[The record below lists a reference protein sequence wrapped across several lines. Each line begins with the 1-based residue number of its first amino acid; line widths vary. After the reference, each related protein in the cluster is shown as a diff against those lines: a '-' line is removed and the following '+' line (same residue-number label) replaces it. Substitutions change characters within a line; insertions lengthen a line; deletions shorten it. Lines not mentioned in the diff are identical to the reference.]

1 MGQTEVSSARISE
14 YANARLGPLFSRQE
28 VCLAMNSNCFLR
40 SCESGQAGKHRP
52 WLSPSVDGSSWCLC
66 GLLLILG
73 PNELVYAAQLPP
85 QLSPEKGPKTVVIR
99 PPRQLE
105 QALAEAEAHL
115 ARDEFAPA
123 VRLLQTILDQP
134 EDYFLDEE
142 CRLSTKQRALELLRS
157 MPAAGRQVYELEVNP
172 TAAALLEQAVQ
183 SEDLRAWSE
192 LARRFTLTPSA
203 SVALQRLAA
212 RAFDSGDF
220 LAAAL
225 LWERLLEV
233 HPQNL
238 SPTTKAQLALAWE
251 LAGHSDRASE
261 RLRAIDP
268 PRITQGGKAVS
279 LLPASPS
286 AREWLRSQAESH
298 GSILGAARS
307 DWTENR
313 GGGTRHQPAQS
324 AGPVGGIAWRVPVQA
339 EITLDSWES
348 SDSPWREDQ
357 PLVSLLG
364 QLTARMLSEDKLI
377 IPAASPIVVDDI
389 VVFRSLKGLTAVD
402 RTTGKLLWRTLPVDP
417 LANRIRQVLETTHE
431 ATSSPNVAPL
441 FTLVQET
448 LFRDVTWGSLSTD
461 GRHVFAV
468 VSSDL
473 SIAHSPERQR
483 LLARVPTAPPPTNK
497 LVAYALHGGRL
508 LAEIGGPRDDPALP
522 LGGYFF
528 FGPPLVHRGRL
539 FALAEA
545 AGVVRLLQLRM
556 VAEPTPHFEVEWAQ
570 ALAAPGR
577 LLNEAPLRRLAGMAP
592 SAAGSLLICPTTAG
606 LVVAVDPIQQ
616 KLCWGYQYDSLEP
629 ARIIDPRQA
638 ALLRNSLALDADEE
652 TTRWLEPYPVI
663 AGGRVLLTPR
673 DSDEL
678 HCLDLLTGALLWKRP
693 RGQNLMIAGV
703 VDNQHV
709 VLVGVNALE
718 ALRLEDGEPAWP
730 HPISIPV
737 PSGRGLLLG
746 SRYLLP
752 LNSGEIATV
761 DLREGR
767 ILARTRLEDGIF
779 PGNLAAGR
787 TVLVSQ
793 SLQGLVGF
801 APESHIEAEIAARL
815 SRNRLDPVALSRRG
829 ELRLHR
835 GDLEAGLADLRL
847 AFQTQAD
854 PQTSRALAS
863 ALLQCLRIDFDKYHQ
878 SIEELDQLELDQA
891 TRQEFLKLL
900 AESLAERGRITESL
914 KYYLRLIQSAVA
926 DPSWLRVDDE
936 LVARGD
942 RFLQGRIASLYQQAH
957 AAQRQ
962 ELDAEIHQLLAA
974 ATEAEPALQRQLL
987 RYLGHHPASVT
998 LRQRVLEHDLATN
1011 PPAAYRT
1018 LLALACQSGPEAPY
1032 ATWRLA
1038 EWLRQQNRASLAW
1051 PWLNRLAG
1059 EYLNLPVHSGKTGAE
1074 WLAEWQLDAQE
1085 LSLRNAARWNTEMVD
1100 VVRSPRQPVLRRIRW
1115 AELAYSTDPRF
1126 QAWSFEIVDD
1136 AEQQLVAR
1144 DGAGRVQW
1152 KITVPN
1158 APDEQQ
1164 IRYVYQVATPR
1175 IHVAGPW
1182 LGLSIGLK
1190 FVIWELT
1197 AEAQEP
1203 QFRWQ
1208 YNLNQ
1213 HGLAGINLLPR
1224 PQLLP
1229 NGRRRLRSPEGQ
1241 IGEPLG
1247 QLVGLTTEAVVYHS
1261 GRRLVAADPTSGTAL
1276 WFRQLQTK
1284 SFESTVSEKYITLLE
1299 TETGTAYVYR
1309 CLDGGEVARRS
1320 VGPPEVWLWFQ
1331 GERLLTLTPSGTG
1344 QKLALQDLATG
1355 QYLWSHDVP
1364 ANVCCRVVQDTDIL
1378 VLTADGTLR
1387 CHRLTDG
1394 QAIWQTPLQ
1403 AVKAS
1408 DYLWARKQEGRYD
1421 VVIRQMRPAA
1431 RQRRALPFD
1440 INQIVVAGHAAAVEA
1455 STGRLLWQ
1463 REIGPTAFDVLLPPQ
1478 IPLLPFV
1485 ARADPSPEQT
1495 RRDLTPTTGLSALF
1509 LDARTGEILYETWE
1523 SATPSMFQM
1532 ELDGDRRTVT
1542 ANFWSWSLEFR
1553 WAED

>member
-1 MGQTEVSSARISE
+1 
-14 YANARLGPLFSRQE
+14 
-28 VCLAMNSNCFLR
+28 MNSNCSLQP
-40 SCESGQAGKHRP
+40 CASGQTDKDRP
-52 WLSPSVDGSSWCLC
+52 WLSKLFDRTSWCLL
-66 GLLLILG
+66 GLLLIVG
-73 PNELVYAAQLPP
+73 PIEQVHAAQLQQP
-85 QLSPEKGPKTVVIR
+85 SPEKGPKTVVIR

-115 ARDEFAPA
+115 ARDDFAPA

-134 EDYFLDEE
+134 EDYFLDED

-172 TAAALLEQAVQ
+172 TAAALLEQATQ
-183 SEDLRAWSE
+183 TEDLLAWCE
-192 LARRFTLTPSA
+192 VARRFTLTPSA
-203 SVALQRLAA
+203 SMAFQRLAA

-225 LWERLLEV
+225 LWERLLETQ
-233 HPQNL
+233 PQNL
-238 SPTTKAQLALAWE
+238 SPTTRAQLALAWE
-251 LAGHSDRASE
+251 LTGHSDRAEE

-268 PRITQGGKAVS
+268 PRITLGGKTVS
-279 LLPASPS
+279 LLQARQS
-286 AREWLRSQAESH
+286 AHDWLRSQAASH
-298 GSILGAARS
+298 GSILGAALP
-307 DWTENR
+307 DWKENR

-324 AGPVGGIAWRVPVQA
+324 AGPVGGVAWRIPVQA
-339 EITLDSWES
+339 EISLDSWER
-348 SDSPWREDQ
+348 SDSPWQDDQ
-357 PLVSLLG
+357 PVLSLLS
-364 QLTARMLSEDKLI
+364 QLTARMLTEDKLI
-377 IPAASPIVVDDI
+377 IPVASPIVVDDI
-389 VVFRSLKGLTAVD
+389 VVLRSLKGLTAVD
-402 RTTGKLLWRTLPVDP
+402 RTTGKLLWRALPVDP
-417 LANRIRQVLETTHE
+417 LSNRIQQVLETSHE
-431 ATSSPNVAPL
+431 ANLGQNAAPL
-441 FTLVQET
+441 FTLIQDI
-448 LFRDVTWGSLSTD
+448 LFRDITWGSLSTD

-468 VSSDL
+468 VTSDL
-473 SIAHSPERQR
+473 SVAHSPERQR
-483 LLARVPTAPPPTNK
+483 LLARVPAAPSPTNK
-497 LVAYALHGGRL
+497 LVAYDLHGGRL

-528 FGPPLVHRGRL
+528 FGPPLVYRGRL
-539 FALAEA
+539 FVLAEA
-545 AGVVRLLQLRM
+545 AGVVHLLQLRM
-556 VAEPTPHFEVEWAQ
+556 VDEPTPHFEMEWAQ
-570 ALAAPGR
+570 TLAAPGR
-577 LLNEAPLRRLAGMAP
+577 LLSEAPLRRLAGMAP
-592 SAAGSLLICPTTAG
+592 SAAGTLLICPTTAG
-606 LVVAVDPIQQ
+606 LVVAVDPVQQ

-638 ALLRNSLALDADEE
+638 ALLRNSLALDTAEE
-652 TTRWLEPYPVI
+652 STRWLEPYPVV

-678 HCLDLLTGALLWKRP
+678 HCLDLLTGTLLWKRP

-703 VDNQHV
+703 VGNQHV
-709 VLVGVNALE
+709 VLVGANTLE
-718 ALRLEDGEPAWP
+718 AFRLEDGDPAWP
-730 HPISIPV
+730 HPLSIPA

-746 SRYLLP
+746 KRYLLP
-752 LNSGEIATV
+752 LSSGEIATV
-761 DLREGR
+761 DLQDGR
-767 ILARTRLEDGIF
+767 ILARTRLEDGMS

-793 SLQGLVGF
+793 SLRELVGF

-815 SRNRLDPVALSRRG
+815 SRNRHDPVALSRRG

-863 ALLQCLRIDFDKYHQ
+863 ALLQCLRIDFDKYHHT
-878 SIEELDQLELDQA
+878 IEELDQLELDQP

-914 KYYLRLIQSAVA
+914 KYYLRLIQSAAA

-936 LVARGD
+936 LVVRGD
-942 RFLQGRIASLYQQAH
+942 RFLQGRIASLYQQANE
-957 AAQRQ
+957 AQRQ
-962 ELDAEIHQLLAA
+962 ELDAEIQRHLAA
-974 ATEAEPALQRQLL
+974 ATQADLAVQRQLL
-987 RYLGHHPASVT
+987 RYLGHHPACMP
-998 LRQRVLEHDLATN
+998 LRQRVLEHDLVAD

-1018 LLALACQSGPEAPY
+1018 LLALACRSDTEVPY
-1032 ATWRLA
+1032 ASWRLA
-1038 EWLRQQNRASLAW
+1038 EWLRQQQQASLAL
-1051 PWLNRLAG
+1051 PWLQRLAG
-1059 EYLNLPVHSGKTGAE
+1059 EYRAIPVHAGKTGAE
-1074 WLAEWQLDAQE
+1074 WLAEWQLDVTE
-1085 LSLRNAARWNTEMVD
+1085 LSLRNAARWNTELVD
-1100 VVRSPRQPVLRRIRW
+1100 VVRSARQPVLRRIRW
-1115 AELAYSTDPRF
+1115 AELATSTDPRF

-1144 DGAGRVQW
+1144 DGTGRVQW
-1152 KITVPN
+1152 KIPVPN

-1175 IHVAGPW
+1175 IYIAGPW

-1197 AEAQEP
+1197 AEVQEP

-1208 YNLNQ
+1208 HNLNQ

-1247 QLVGLTTEAVVYHS
+1247 QLVGLTTESVVYHS
-1261 GRRLVAADPTSGTAL
+1261 GRRLIAADPTSGTAL

-1284 SFESTVSEKYITLLE
+1284 SFESTVSENYITLLE
-1299 TETGTAYVYR
+1299 TESGTACVYR
-1309 CLDGGEVARRS
+1309 ALDGVEVARRS

-1344 QKLALQDLATG
+1344 QKLALHDLVSG
-1355 QYLWSHDVP
+1355 KYLWSHDLP
-1364 ANVCCRVVQDTDIL
+1364 ANVCCRVVQDSELL
-1378 VLTADGTLR
+1378 VLTPDGTLR

-1440 INQIVVAGHAAAVEA
+1440 INQIVISGHVAAVEA

-1485 ARADPSPEQT
+1485 ARADPGPEQT
-1495 RRDLTPTTGLSALF
+1495 RRDLAPMTGLSALF
-1509 LDARTGEILYETWE
+1509 LDARTGEVLYETWE

>member
-1 MGQTEVSSARISE
+1 
-14 YANARLGPLFSRQE
+14 
-28 VCLAMNSNCFLR
+28 MNGNCFLW
-40 SCESGQAGKHRP
+40 SCAPGQADKDRP
-52 WLSPSVDGSSWCLC
+52 WSSQPLGRGSWLLY
-66 GLLLILG
+66 GLLLLVG
-73 PNELVYAAQLPP
+73 PIELVCAAQLPQSP
-85 QLSPEKGPKTVVIR
+85 SPEKGPKTVVIR

-105 QALAEAEAHL
+105 QALAEAEAQL
-115 ARDEFAPA
+115 GRDDFAAA

-142 CRLSTKQRALELLRS
+142 CQLSTKQRALDLLRS

-172 TAAALLEQAVQ
+172 SAAALLEQAVQ
-183 SEDLRAWSE
+183 TEDLRAWCE
-192 LARRFTLTPSA
+192 VARRFTLTPSA
-203 SVALQRLAA
+203 SVAFQRLAA

-225 LWERLLEV
+225 LWERLLEIQ
-233 HPQNL
+233 PQNL

-279 LLPASPS
+279 LLQATQSV
-286 AREWLRSQAESH
+286 REWLRTQAESH
-298 GSILGAARS
+298 GAILRAALS

-324 AGPVGGIAWRVPVQA
+324 AGPVGGVAWRIPVQA
-339 EITLDSWES
+339 EITLDSWENS
-348 SDSPWREDQ
+348 ESPWQEDQ
-357 PLVSLLG
+357 SLLSLLG
-364 QLTARMLSEDKLI
+364 QLTARMLTEDKLI

-389 VVFRSLKGLTAVD
+389 VVFRSLRGLTAVE
-402 RTTGKLLWRTLPVDP
+402 RKTGKLLWRALPNDS
-417 LANRIRQVLETTHE
+417 LSNRLRQVVETTPE
-431 ATSSPNVAPL
+431 ATLTQNAAHL
-441 FTLVQET
+441 FTLLQET

-468 VSSDL
+468 VASDL
-473 SIAHSPERQR
+473 SVAHSPERQR
-483 LLARVPTAPPPTNK
+483 LLARVPAAPPPTNK
-497 LVAYALHGGRL
+497 LIAYDLHGGRL

-528 FGPPLVHRGRL
+528 FGPPLVDRGRL
-539 FALAEA
+539 FVLAEA
-545 AGVVRLLQLRM
+545 AGVVQLLQLRM
-556 VAEPTPHFEVEWAQ
+556 VDQPTPHFEMEWTQ

-577 LLNEAPLRRLAGMAP
+577 LLSEASLRRLAGMAP

-606 LVVAVDPIQQ
+606 LVVAVDPVQQ
-616 KLCWGYQYDSLEP
+616 RLCWGYQYDSLEP

-638 ALLRNSLALDADEE
+638 ALLRTSLALDTAEE

-678 HCLDLLTGALLWKRP
+678 HCLDLLTGTLLWKRP

-709 VLVGVNALE
+709 VLVGVNTLE
-718 ALRLEDGEPAWP
+718 ALRLENGEPAWS
-730 HPISIPV
+730 HPVSIPV

-746 SRYLLP
+746 RRYLLP
-752 LNSGEIATV
+752 LSTGEIATV
-761 DLREGR
+761 DLQDGR
-767 ILARTRLEDGIF
+767 ILARTRLEDGIS

-793 SLQGLVGF
+793 SLRDLAGF
-801 APESHIEAEIAARL
+801 APESHLEAEIAARL
-815 SRNRLDPVALSRRG
+815 SKNRLDPVALSRRG

-863 ALLQCLRIDFDKYHQ
+863 ALLQCLRIDFDKYHHT
-878 SIEELDQLELDQA
+878 IEELDQLELDPS

-914 KYYLRLIQSAVA
+914 KYYLRLIQSAVT
-926 DPSWLRVDDE
+926 DSSWLRIDDD

-942 RFLQGRIASLYQQAH
+942 RFLQGRIASLYQQAQD
-957 AAQRQ
+957 AQRQ
-962 ELDAEIHQLLAA
+962 ELDAEIQRHLAA
-974 ATEAEPALQRQLL
+974 ASEADLAVQRHLL
-987 RYLGHHPASVT
+987 RYLGHHPACVP
-998 LRQRVLEHDLATN
+998 LRQRVLEHDLATD
-1011 PPAAYRT
+1011 PPAAYRM
-1018 LLALACQSGPEAPY
+1018 LLALACQSDAEAPY

-1038 EWLRQQNRASLAW
+1038 EWLRQPPRTSLAL
-1051 PWLNRLAG
+1051 PWLQRLAG
-1059 EYLNLPVHSGKTGAE
+1059 EYRAIPVHSGKSGAE

-1085 LSLRNAARWNTEMVD
+1085 LSLENAARWKAELVD

-1115 AELAYSTDPRF
+1115 AEVANSTDPRY
-1126 QAWSFEIVDD
+1126 QNWSFEIVDD

-1152 KITVPN
+1152 KIQVPN

-1229 NGRRRLRSPEGQ
+1229 NGRRRLRPPEGQ

-1261 GRRLVAADPTSGTAL
+1261 GRRLIAADPTSGTAL

-1284 SFESTVSEKYITLLE
+1284 SFESTVSEHYITLLE
-1299 TETGTAYVYR
+1299 TETGTACVYR
-1309 CLDGGEVARRS
+1309 ALDGVEVARRS

-1344 QKLALQDLATG
+1344 QRLALQDLAKG
-1355 QYLWSHDVP
+1355 EYLWSHDLP
-1364 ANVCCRVVQDTDIL
+1364 ANVCCRVIQDSEIL

-1408 DYLWARKQEGRYD
+1408 DYVWARKQEGRYD

-1440 INQIVVAGHAAAVEA
+1440 INQVVVSGHAAGVEA

-1495 RRDLTPTTGLSALF
+1495 RRDLTPMTGLSALF
-1509 LDARTGEILYETWE
+1509 LDARTGEVLYETWE
-1523 SATPSMFQM
+1523 SATPSMFQI

-1542 ANFWSWSLEFR
+1542 ANFWSWSLEFH
-1553 WAED
+1553 WTED